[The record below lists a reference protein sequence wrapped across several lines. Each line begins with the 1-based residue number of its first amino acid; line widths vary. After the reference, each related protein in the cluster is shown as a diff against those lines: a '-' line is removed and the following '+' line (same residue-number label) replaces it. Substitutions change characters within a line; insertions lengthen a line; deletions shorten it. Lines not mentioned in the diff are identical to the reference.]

1 MGHRGD
7 ASDNAIAESFFA
19 TLETELLDRRTFR
32 MRNEA
37 RPVLFR
43 SIEGFYDAR
52 RRHSTLGQPGPD
64 RFEEMY
70 VEENIRE
77 AIAVST

>member
-1 MGHRGD
+1 
-7 ASDNAIAESFFA
+7 
-19 TLETELLDRRTFR
+19 